1 MIDRGSGF
9 KWEAENDGDDMSNT
23 NKNCNMHEAVV
34 SYLYNEA
41 TPEEARHVQAH
52 LAECSDCKHEL
63 AAFEHVRGLLQQWQ
77 IDEMPVVRVVTESR
91 RSALSVL
98 KELLTLTPIWAKALG
113 AVAMAMIVLAV
124 MGTEV
129 SIGSGGGFSARVDLL
144 HRGRGAQPGVPQMDP
159 NTAGP
164 ASLEQIRALVN
175 SMIID
180 SERQQRDELKAQL
193 VGLESQL
200 SSMRSADLVKLAQRI
215 QDHQTRLK
223 TIERD
228 IDRREGLDL
237 TDILFS
243 EVTNKP
249 ARSSIAAQ
257 GGGD

>member
-1 MIDRGSGF
+1 
-9 KWEAENDGDDMSNT
+9 
-23 NKNCNMHEAVV
+23 MHEALV
-34 SYLYNEA
+34 SYLYNES
-41 TPEEARHVQAH
+41 TPEEGRRVEAH
-52 LAECSDCKHEL
+52 LTECAGCKHEL
-63 AAFEHVRGLLQQWQ
+63 AAFEHVRGMLQQWQ
-77 IDEMPVVRVVTESR
+77 IDEMPVLRVVTEPR

-98 KELLTLTPIWAKALG
+98 KELFTLTPIWAKALG
-113 AVAMAMIVLAV
+113 AGAMAMLVLAV

-129 SIGSGGGFSARVDLL
+129 SIGSGGFSARVDLL
-144 HRGRGAQPGVPQMDP
+144 HRGRGAQPAVSQVDA
-159 NTAGP
+159 NTANP
-164 ASLEQIRALVN
+164 AKAASLEQIRSLVN

-180 SERQQRDELKAQL
+180 SERQQKDELKAQL

-200 SSMRSADLVKLAQRI
+200 SSMRSADLVKLTQRI
-215 QDHQTRLK
+215 QDHQARLK

-249 ARSSIAAQ
+249 ARSSIATQ